1 MEKPAVLLEWQG
13 KEYEFVQKP
22 DSWYYTVGIICV
34 GGAIAAFIV
43 GNILFGIVIILAGFT
58 TALLASR
65 KPAVHTFRITDRGI
79 AVGDQL
85 FRYDNIKSFAMD
97 DNHEQGA
104 QSSNPDKL
112 LFELKRGV
120 VTIMTIPLAS
130 VDHRK
135 VRTELKNHNVEE
147 VEHLNS
153 LTARVSDWIGVG

>member
-1 MEKPAVLLEWQG
+1 MEKPLVLVEWQG
-13 KEYEFVQKP
+13 REYEFVQKS
-22 DSWYYTVGIICV
+22 DSWYYTVGIISI
-34 GGAIAAFIV
+34 GGAVAACIA
-43 GNILFGIVIILAGFT
+43 GNILFGIIIILAGFT

-65 KPAVHTFRITDRGI
+65 KPMTHTFRITDRGI
-79 AVGDQL
+79 SVGDQL

-97 DNHEQGA
+97 DKHEPG
-104 QSSNPDKL
+104 SGSGDPDKL

-120 VTIMTIPLAS
+120 VNIMTIPLGS

-153 LTARVSDWIGVG
+153 LTARVADWIGVG